1 MGKKLTDEQDVQ
13 ATKKSFS
20 HDSKILKFDENS
32 KTPIY
37 ILSIDYE
44 EGFVHW
50 VETLDGRRMR
60 VVCGGGVE
68 GKGFDPANCK
78 ICNHLVEGYREARAL
93 EGEDKQEA
101 DKMRKKLNQM
111 RANYSAELL
120 AAKGELLKVK
130 DAKTGKKT
138 LSADFD
144 EYEVGVLAL
153 TETQFNALTGLKDSE
168 QYPHVKTYGD
178 LVNRVIIVD
187 KRKRDK
193 GGKGAMYATIEF
205 QPLKA
210 KSDPPD
216 VEYDPDDF
224 DLSEDFVL
232 DEERIEQAFAL
243 LSGEEDYD
251 EDVDADIEYETDDAE
266 EAAEEVFDDDVDADE
281 GADLSD
287 VAGEAGEMDDD
298 FDDDLPW
305 DDEETS
311 EPPPKPKP
319 KPKSVTKKSAG
330 RKQVKK
336 TVKKTVRKKPRSK

>member
-1 MGKKLTDEQDVQ
+1 MGKKLTNEQDVQ

-37 ILSIDYE
+37 ILSIEYD
-44 EGFVHW
+44 EGYVHW
-50 VETLDGRRMR
+50 IETLDGRRIR
-60 VVCGGGVE
+60 VVCGGGIE

-78 ICNHLVEGYREARAL
+78 ICNYLVEGYRDARAL
-93 EGEDKQEA
+93 EGDDKQEA

-111 RANYSAELL
+111 RAKYSAELL
-120 AAKGELLKVK
+120 AVKGELLKVK
-130 DAKTGKKT
+130 DRTTGKKT

-144 EYEVGVLAL
+144 DYEVGILAL
-153 TETQFNALTGLKDSE
+153 TESQFNELTGLKDSE
-168 QYPHVKTYGD
+168 AYPHVKTYAD

-193 GGKGAMYATIEF
+193 GGKGARYATIEF

-216 VEYDPDDF
+216 VEYDADDF
-224 DLSEDFVL
+224 NLSEDFIL
-232 DEERIEQAFAL
+232 DAERIEKAFAL

-251 EDVDADIEYETDDAE
+251 EDVDEGVEYEEASEDVDDE
-266 EAAEEVFDDDVDADE
+266 EMDEEEVLVDAAAEETE
-281 GADLSD
+281 ADLSD
-287 VAGEAGEMDDD
+287 IEAEAAETDDE

-305 DDEETS
+305 EDEESS
-311 EPPPKPKP
+311 EPEPKPAVK
-319 KPKSVTKKSAG
+319 KSSTKKS
-330 RKQVKK
+330 VKK
-336 TVKKTVRKKPRSK
+336 TVKKTKRKKTRGK